1 MRTIKKGIVFSFIFG
16 IILIL
21 TACISLE
28 RTYTIT
34 YHSDSL
40 TITKKYEE
48 DTVLTEDMI
57 TFFTEKEGYTKE
69 DWYLDSSYTDKV
81 VFPYTITKNADFYL
95 KWIKDEEQV
104 YHTVNFYLEDTL
116 YKTESVLDKAVV
128 SAPETSKAGHTL
140 IWYADTAGTT
150 VFDFTKGIT
159 ENLSIYGKFEK
170 NSYSVK
176 FYNGSVLTESQ
187 SVLYGDTAVL
197 PSSVPNKEGFAF
209 KGWSLSNTTYTAFDF
224 STPIQQETILYAYF
238 EANAYTVCFT
248 YDNTIYKTDA
258 VSYGNTV
265 NKPANPTKTGYTF
278 LGWYSDENCMV
289 SFDFTKEITE
299 NCTVY
304 GKFEINVYTVCFYNQ
319 TTLVDKQ
326 SVEYGETVSAPSSVP
341 SKTGYT
347 FIGWSVSSTKFTAF
361 DFTTKITTNT
371 TLYAYFEINTYTV
384 SYYSENTLYT
394 SYNVKYKETA
404 QQPTDPIKEGYTF
417 AGWYTDANL
426 TKEFDFTTPITQD
439 IKIYAKFTI
448 AVYYT
453 ITFEADNTEYMV
465 KQVIQGK
472 PVQQP
477 IDPAKEGYTFTGW
490 YYNDELFDFTTIIT
504 ESITLTAKFEKAT
517 VNVTAF
523 SGYNEGAYIEISK
536 INGLSLTDYTIS
548 YKKTSDT
555 SYTEVDRELI
565 RQNDTVIRCDIIGLS
580 AGTYTI
586 KADAGTDATI
596 TKEVTVSA
604 DDRSGYAHFGYTSGI
619 GAYKDDGTL
628 KSNAVVVYVT
638 DETKNTVTAQI
649 GGKTYTGLVKI
660 IQACTKSSYAL
671 DIRILG
677 EIQTTQWNTKSHGT
691 GSSETRQNNLESTF
705 NYVNDSSGWD
715 ENSSSNYSKLNEA
728 QIISKG
734 INSMSNDINAGI
746 TQLDGLTNQVLRNK
760 KASNGIYE
768 YDSYY
773 NMLDVSG
780 GYNITIEGI
789 GTDAAIYQWGF
800 AFKKCNS
807 IEIKNIYFHNYTED
821 AIGFEGASSDTDYGN
836 YWIHNCT
843 FDIGVNNWDVCYEA
857 DKGDGDGS
865 SDVKYCHNVTI
876 SYCQYNGTHKTNLIG
891 SSDSAKQYN
900 ITLHHN
906 YYNACGSRLPLVRQA
921 NIHMYNNYYYGS
933 TNYSSSIRANCYA
946 FVENCYYEGGKN
958 AYEVVTTS
966 TYTGTAIKAY
976 NNIYDGVKLSS
987 SSYKAANTVTS
998 RTQTV
1003 ESSCAPNGTSF
1014 SNFDTNAELFYYN
1027 STTKVSDVTNLLDT
1041 VDVPQYCKTYSGVL
1055 KGNFTSV
1062 DPDDSGNE
1070 DTPVDP
1076 VEPIESTVILTF
1088 NGFATGSIS
1097 SATTVGN
1104 TTVTVK
1110 SGKTTEIKAGSTTI
1124 ANTEITKYVS
1134 FGGGASYNE
1143 LSIQFTTSKQ
1153 ANITVY
1159 YASSGS
1165 TQRYAAL
1172 FNSSGKIATA
1182 TTPTVPSTSTIV
1194 SYTFEN
1200 IEAGSYAIGSS
1211 SSGLD
1216 FYCIVIEYVS

>member
-187 SVLYGDTAVL
+187 SVLYGNTAVL
-197 PSSVPNKEGFAF
+197 PSSVPN
-209 KGWSLSNTTYTAFDF
+209 
-224 STPIQQETILYAYF
+224 
-238 EANAYTVCFT
+238 
-248 YDNTIYKTDA
+248 
-258 VSYGNTV
+258 
-265 NKPANPTKTGYTF
+265 
-278 LGWYSDENCMV
+278 
-289 SFDFTKEITE
+289 
-299 NCTVY
+299 
-304 GKFEINVYTVCFYNQ
+304 
-319 TTLVDKQ
+319 
-326 SVEYGETVSAPSSVP
+326 
-341 SKTGYT
+341 
-347 FIGWSVSSTKFTAF
+347 
-361 DFTTKITTNT
+361 
-371 TLYAYFEINTYTV
+371 
-384 SYYSENTLYT
+384 
-394 SYNVKYKETA
+394 
-404 QQPTDPIKEGYTF
+404 
-417 AGWYTDANL
+417 
-426 TKEFDFTTPITQD
+426 
-439 IKIYAKFTI
+439 
-448 AVYYT
+448 
-453 ITFEADNTEYMV
+453 
-465 KQVIQGK
+465 
-472 PVQQP
+472 
-477 IDPAKEGYTFTGW
+477 KEGYTFTGW